1 MPEGDTV
8 WRTARALDT
17 ALSGRR
23 LDAADLRVP
32 SLATVDLAG
41 ARVVATLARGKH
53 LLTRLEPTAAAGVT
67 LHTHLRME
75 GSWHL
80 LAPGARWS
88 RPVWTARAVL
98 HTDTVVA
105 VGFDLG
111 VVELVATAAEHT
123 VVGHLGPDLL
133 GPDWDAAEA
142 VRRLSAEPG
151 RRVHEA
157 LLDQRLLAGIG
168 NLYAAELCFLTGV
181 APTRPVGQVPDLAR
195 LVARARQVL
204 QVNAQRAVQSTT
216 GDLRERTWVYGRAG
230 RPCRRCGTRVRSGE
244 LGPSGRERVV
254 YWCPRCQPD

>member
-8 WRTARALDT
+8 WRTARALDA
-17 ALSGRR
+17 ALSGRLLR
-23 LDAADLRVP
+23 RADLRVP
-32 SLATVDLAG
+32 QLATTDLGG
-41 ARVVATLARGKH
+41 ARVVATRARGKH
-53 LLTRLEPTAAAGVT
+53 LLTRLQPEDGAGLT

-88 RPVWTARAVL
+88 RPAWTARAVL
-98 HTDTVVA
+98 HTDEVVA

-111 VVELVATAAEHT
+111 LVELVRTAAEDT

-133 GPDWDAAEA
+133 GADWDPAEA
-142 VRRLSAEPG
+142 VRRLRAEPA
-151 RRVHEA
+151 RPVHEA

-168 NLYAAELCFLTGV
+168 NMYAAELCFLSGI
-181 APTRPVGQVPDLAR
+181 APTRPVDRVPDLPR

-216 GDLRERTWVYGRAG
+216 GDLRDTTWVYARAG
-230 RPCRRCGTRVRSGE
+230 RPCRRCGSRVERGALGE
-244 LGPSGRERVV
+244 PGRERVTF
-254 YWCPRCQPD
+254 WCPRCQVG